1 MQSEHMRG
9 GGCGMALIYILEDD
23 RNIREIEEIALK
35 NADYEVVSFETAAE
49 FGKRLK
55 ERVPDLLLL
64 DLMLPD
70 ADGLRL
76 VTQLRQNVMT
86 MSLPVIMVTAKTT
99 EIDKVRGLDSG
110 ADDYLTKPF
119 SVMELISR
127 VKALLRRSMKG
138 LKERVITIGEIS
150 LDVERRK
157 VTVAGE
163 RCELT
168 YKEYELLKLLMNN
181 AGIVTPREE
190 ILSKVWETDFEG
202 ESRTIDMHIKTLRQ
216 KLGSSANRIKT
227 VRNVGYLFE
236 TSPI

>member
-1 MQSEHMRG
+1 
-9 GGCGMALIYILEDD
+9 MALIYVLEDD
-23 RNIREIEEIALK
+23 RNIREIEEIALN
-35 NADYEVVSFETAAE
+35 NAGYQMVSFETAKE
-49 FGKRLK
+49 FQQKLN
-55 ERVPDLLLL
+55 ERIPDLLLL

-70 ADGLRL
+70 ADGLEL
-76 VTQLRQNVMT
+76 VMQLRQNVMT
-86 MSLPVIMVTAKTT
+86 RSLPVIMVTAKTT
-99 EIDKVRGLDSG
+99 ELDKVRGLDSG

-138 LKERVITIGEIS
+138 LNERIITIGEIS
-150 LDVERRK
+150 LDVERRR
-157 VTVAGE
+157 VTIEGE

-190 ILSKVWETDFEG
+190 ILEKVWETDFEG

-216 KLGSSANRIKT
+216 KLGNSANRIKT

-236 TSPI
+236 A

>member
-1 MQSEHMRG
+1 
-9 GGCGMALIYILEDD
+9 MALIYVLEDD

-86 MSLPVIMVTAKTT
+86 RSLPVIMVTAKTT

-138 LKERVITIGEIS
+138 LKERVITIGEVS

>member
-1 MQSEHMRG
+1 
-9 GGCGMALIYILEDD
+9 MALIYILEDD
-23 RNIREIEEIALK
+23 RNIREIDEIALK

>member
-1 MQSEHMRG
+1 
-9 GGCGMALIYILEDD
+9 MALIYILEDD

-55 ERVPDLLLL
+55 ERVPDLL
-64 DLMLPD
+64 LPD

>member
-1 MQSEHMRG
+1 
-9 GGCGMALIYILEDD
+9 MALIYILEDD

-35 NADYEVVSFETAAE
+35 NAGYEAVSFETAAE

-55 ERVPDLLLL
+55 ERMPDLLLL

>member
-1 MQSEHMRG
+1 
-9 GGCGMALIYILEDD
+9 MALIYILEDD

-49 FGKRLK
+49 FEKRLR

>member
-1 MQSEHMRG
+1 
-9 GGCGMALIYILEDD
+9 MALIYILEDD

-70 ADGLRL
+70 ADCLRL

-86 MSLPVIMVTAKTT
+86 RSLPVIMVTAKTT

-138 LKERVITIGEIS
+138 LKERVITIGEVS

>member
-1 MQSEHMRG
+1 
-9 GGCGMALIYILEDD
+9 MALIYILEDD

-49 FGKRLK
+49 FGKRLR

-119 SVMELISR
+119 SVMELISS

>member
-1 MQSEHMRG
+1 MWHG
-9 GGCGMALIYILEDD
+9 VDYILEDD

>member
-1 MQSEHMRG
+1 
-9 GGCGMALIYILEDD
+9 MALIYVLEDD

-86 MSLPVIMVTAKTT
+86 RSLPVIMVTAKTT

-138 LKERVITIGEIS
+138 LKERVITIGEVS

-227 VRNVGYLFE
+227 VRNVG
-236 TSPI
+236 

>member
-1 MQSEHMRG
+1 
-9 GGCGMALIYILEDD
+9 MALIYILEDD

-55 ERVPDLLLL
+55 EKVPDLLLL

-181 AGIVTPREE
+181 AGVVTPREE

>member
-1 MQSEHMRG
+1 
-9 GGCGMALIYILEDD
+9 MALIYILEDD

-157 VTVAGE
+157 VTVAGK

-236 TSPI
+236 TS

>member
-1 MQSEHMRG
+1 
-9 GGCGMALIYILEDD
+9 MALIYVLEDD
-23 RNIREIEEIALK
+23 RNIREIEEIALN
-35 NADYEVVSFETAAE
+35 NAGYQVVSFETAKE
-49 FGKRLK
+49 FQQKLN
-55 ERVPDLLLL
+55 ERSPDLLLL

-70 ADGLRL
+70 ADGLEL
-76 VTQLRQNVMT
+76 VMQLRQNVMT
-86 MSLPVIMVTAKTT
+86 RSLPVIMVTAKTT
-99 EIDKVRGLDSG
+99 ELDKVRGLDSG

-138 LKERVITIGEIS
+138 LNERIITIGEIS

-157 VTVAGE
+157 VTIEGE

-190 ILSKVWETDFEG
+190 ILEKVWETDFEG

-216 KLGSSANRIKT
+216 KLGNSANRIKT

-236 TSPI
+236 A

>member
-1 MQSEHMRG
+1 
-9 GGCGMALIYILEDD
+9 MALIYILEDD

-138 LKERVITIGEIS
+138 VKERVITIGEIS

>member
-1 MQSEHMRG
+1 
-9 GGCGMALIYILEDD
+9 MALIYILEDD

-64 DLMLPD
+64 DLLLPD